1 MTDNFTFEDH
11 RSIQQMLDDHERLRQ
26 EIDKRSLEEIV
37 LSNDYGELS
46 NSDRKIVEDY
56 SESKFFLTATRKA
69 LDFTKSS
76 TMEVLADSPDSNMDT
91 KCATLFNSEKEY
103 AEAMVT
109 LTGGFN
115 ERMMKELEATRTE
128 PFHSVFMQEN
138 EYNATVQAPLENR
151 VVKAAIEK
159 EMGDGNIMQNRTVS
173 DLVDVIVY
181 TRDIEAEYYINNDNV
196 IDDTLAAF
204 FDENENGR
212 LNTIDIDR
220 YNEHLRKEQEQQ
232 RENEISA
239 QQAAELYQNGYRSTD
254 EERIQKEF
262 MYTAAQATALCVMLK
277 AYEENG
283 LNEKAV
289 EQAEKEIK
297 DKEIPV
303 QIVESNDGFVMNTDK
318 EITSEN
324 IKDFNQKVENGNEV
338 IHNEVPAETTIDT
351 AEVRGKVKYEQ
362 NDDIGTVEKKQGIP
376 TYEEKADEE
385 DRKKSEGKSSKMQVL
400 TDKG

>member
-239 QQAAELYQNGYRSTD
+239 QQAAELYQSGYRSTD

-262 MYTAAQATALCVMLK
+262 MYTATQAAALCIMIK

-303 QIVESNDGFVMNTDK
+303 QIVESSDGFVMNTDR
-318 EITSEN
+318 EITVEN
-324 IKDFNQKVENGNEV
+324 VKDFNQKVENGNEV

-385 DRKKSEGKSSKMQVL
+385 DKKKSEGKSSKNAEL
-400 TDKG
+400 DR

>member
-1 MTDNFTFEDH
+1 MTDNFTFEDR

-46 NSDRKIVEDY
+46 DSDRKIVEDY
-56 SESKFFLTATRKA
+56 SESKYFLTATRKA

-76 TMEVLADSPDSNMDT
+76 TMEILADSPDSNMDT
-91 KCATLFNSEKEY
+91 KCATLFNNEKEY

-115 ERMMKELEATRTE
+115 ERMMKALEDTRTE
-128 PFHSVFMQEN
+128 PFHSVFMPKN
-138 EYNATVQAPLENR
+138 EYDATVQAPLENR
-151 VVKAAIEK
+151 VVKKAIEE
-159 EMGDGNIMQNRTVS
+159 EMGEENIMQERTVS

-181 TRDIEAEYYINNDNV
+181 TKDIESEYFINNDNV

-303 QIVESNDGFVMNTDK
+303 QIIESNDGFVMNTDK

-385 DRKKSEGKSSKMQVL
+385 DRKKSEGKSSKNAGL
-400 TDKG
+400 DR

>member
-159 EMGDGNIMQNRTVS
+159 EMGDGNIMQDRTVS

-239 QQAAELYQNGYRSTD
+239 QQAAELYQSGYRSTD

-262 MYTAAQATALCVMLK
+262 MYTATQAAALCIMIK

-385 DRKKSEGKSSKMQVL
+385 DKKKSEGKSSKNAEL
-400 TDKG
+400 DR

>member
-239 QQAAELYQNGYRSTD
+239 QQAAELYQSGYRSTD

-262 MYTAAQATALCVMLK
+262 MYTATQAAALCIMIK

-303 QIVESNDGFVMNTDK
+303 QIVESSDGFVMNTDR
-318 EITSEN
+318 EITAEN
-324 IKDFNQKVENGNEV
+324 VKDFNQKVENGNEV

-385 DRKKSEGKSSKMQVL
+385 DKKKSEGKSSKNAEL
-400 TDKG
+400 DR

>member
-239 QQAAELYQNGYRSTD
+239 QQAAELYQSGYRSTD

-262 MYTAAQATALCVMLK
+262 MYTATQATALCIMLK

-385 DRKKSEGKSSKMQVL
+385 DRKKSEGKSSKNAGF
-400 TDKG
+400 DR

>member
-159 EMGDGNIMQNRTVS
+159 EMGDGNIMQDRTVS

-239 QQAAELYQNGYRSTD
+239 QQAAELYQSGYRSTD

-362 NDDIGTVEKKQGIP
+362 SDDIGTVEKKQGIP

-385 DRKKSEGKSSKMQVL
+385 DRKKSEGKSSKNAEL
-400 TDKG
+400 DR

>member
-159 EMGDGNIMQNRTVS
+159 EMGDGNIMQDRTVS

-239 QQAAELYQNGYRSTD
+239 QQAAELYQSGYRSTD

-262 MYTAAQATALCVMLK
+262 MYTATQAAALCIMIK

-303 QIVESNDGFVMNTDK
+303 QIVESSDGFVMNTDR
-318 EITSEN
+318 EITAEN
-324 IKDFNQKVENGNEV
+324 VKDFNQKVENGNEV

-385 DRKKSEGKSSKMQVL
+385 DKKKSEGKSSKNAEL
-400 TDKG
+400 DR

>member
-239 QQAAELYQNGYRSTD
+239 QQAAELYQSGYRSTD

-262 MYTAAQATALCVMLK
+262 MYTATQAAALCIMIK

-303 QIVESNDGFVMNTDK
+303 QIVESSDGFVMNTDR
-318 EITSEN
+318 EITAEN
-324 IKDFNQKVENGNEV
+324 VKDFNQKVENGNEV

-351 AEVRGKVKYEQ
+351 AEVKGKVKYEQ

-385 DRKKSEGKSSKMQVL
+385 DKKKSEGKSSKNAEL
-400 TDKG
+400 DR

>member
-159 EMGDGNIMQNRTVS
+159 EMGDGNIMQDRTVS

-239 QQAAELYQNGYRSTD
+239 QQAAELYQSGYRSTD

-262 MYTAAQATALCVMLK
+262 MYTATQAAALCIMIK

-303 QIVESNDGFVMNTDK
+303 QIVESSDGFVMNTDK

-385 DRKKSEGKSSKMQVL
+385 DKKKSEGKSSKNAEL
-400 TDKG
+400 DR

>member
-159 EMGDGNIMQNRTVS
+159 EMGDGNIMQDRTVS

-324 IKDFNQKVENGNEV
+324 INDFNQKVENGNEV

-385 DRKKSEGKSSKMQVL
+385 DKKKSEGKSSKNAEL
-400 TDKG
+400 DR

>member
-385 DRKKSEGKSSKMQVL
+385 DKKKSEGKSSKNAEL
-400 TDKG
+400 DR